1 VNTLTGTSKI
11 FDGPESEF
19 EFEEEDDLLDE
30 VDDFDVEFLTG
41 ALDIDFEE
49 EEPKEP
55 AEDDNDEELEAERVV
70 PSAVNI
76 ADIAW

>member
-1 VNTLTGTSKI
+1 LTGTSKI

-19 EFEEEDDLLDE
+19 DDDVFLDDVDDLE
-30 VDDFDVEFLTG
+30 VELFTG
-41 ALDIDFEE
+41 ALELVFDDEE
-49 EEPKEP
+49 EFEKPE
-55 AEDDNDEELEAERVV
+55 EDEDNDEELEAERVV